1 MILRFNDYDSIIILP
16 DDQTRF
22 WAFQS
27 TILWCRRIIHPVV
40 GPVLVGGRLDPRLGV
55 VIRVSDELPSKGAG
69 SFPGA
74 TVASTDRYEPVPG
87 IRCGPPSRG
96 SKPQSFR
103 VRRHFIYFPS
113 RHRVHCQRGREA
125 AARLIGLDRGF
136 LTVRDPIRRGK
147 LSDLGISSQ
156 VLEKSSTT

>member
-1 MILRFNDYDSIIILP
+1 MILRFNDYDLIIILP

-55 VIRVSDELPSKGAG
+55 DIRVSDELPSEGAG

-74 TVASTDRYEPVPG
+74 TVADTDGTSQSQELGAVHLPVEASRRVSVFGDVLFIFLAGTEFVAKGEEEPLPV
-87 IRCGPPSRG
+87 CKG
-96 SKPQSFR
+96 S
-103 VRRHFIYFPS
+103 I
-113 RHRVHCQRGREA
+113 A
-125 AARLIGLDRGF
+125 A
-136 LTVRDPIRRGK
+136 
-147 LSDLGISSQ
+147 S
-156 VLEKSSTT
+156 